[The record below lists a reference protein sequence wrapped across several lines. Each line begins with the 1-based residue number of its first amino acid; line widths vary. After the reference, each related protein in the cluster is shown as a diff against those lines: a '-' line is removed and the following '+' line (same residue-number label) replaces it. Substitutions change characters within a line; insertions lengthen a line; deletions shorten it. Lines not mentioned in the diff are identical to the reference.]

1 MIQEAVRPASLEEAV
16 ILQKKQGMMFLSGG
30 TLINWAPAQ
39 VQTEKVI
46 LLEGLLSE
54 KIEKMGETV
63 EIGAGASLQSVID
76 SEIVPEPLRIGAGYI
91 PSRNIRNMATIG
103 GNIAANRADS
113 YVIPALLA
121 LNASVELAGSQKV
134 SVYEYIQSE
143 RNDLIVKVILPPL
156 EGTIVIDRAL
166 RSSAAYP
173 SAITAVRVS
182 KNDCVIALG
191 CAEKHVIR
199 LKSVEN
205 EIEGGKYNTE
215 EAVFHAV
222 YSMIDPPAGMKETK
236 AYRKY
241 IASTLIARSVEIC
254 RKGVK

>member
-1 MIQEAVRPASLEEAV
+1 MIREAVRPASLEEAV
-16 ILQKKQGMMFLSGG
+16 TLQKQGMMFLSGG

-54 KIEKMGETV
+54 KIEKIGETV

-121 LNASVELAGSQKV
+121 LNASVELPDSQKV
-134 SVYEYIQSE
+134 SVYEYIQAE
-143 RNDLIVKVILPPL
+143 RNDLIVKVILSPL
-156 EGTIVIDRAL
+156 EGTVVIDRAL

-173 SAITAVRVS
+173 AAITAVRVS

-191 CAEKHVIR
+191 CAAPHVIC

-205 EIEGGKYNTE
+205 EIVGGKWNTE
-215 EAVFHAV
+215 EAIFNAV
-222 YSMIDPPAGMKETK
+222 YSMIDPPASMKETR
-236 AYRKY
+236 AYIKY
-241 IASTLIARSVEIC
+241 IASTLIARSVEVC